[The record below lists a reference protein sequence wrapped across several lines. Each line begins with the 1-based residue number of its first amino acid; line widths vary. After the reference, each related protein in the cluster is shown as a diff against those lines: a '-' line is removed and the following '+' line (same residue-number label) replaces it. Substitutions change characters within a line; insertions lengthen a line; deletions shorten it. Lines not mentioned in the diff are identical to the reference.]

1 MGMER
6 LPLEDQQVI
15 DGVVAEFL
23 AMCRFPHGSWREGPL
38 ADWLAGRFRDRGW
51 TVYRDSLGN
60 LRADIPASPGREN
73 APLTAIQG
81 HMDMVCAVAA
91 GSGWDPLRDPVNA
104 SVADGVLRTDGRSS
118 LGADN
123 NLGNAAAL
131 YLLGRAFDHGPIRL
145 LLTVAEEVGLQGAKG
160 VSPGWL
166 EGVRYL
172 INTDGFKLG
181 RAIISSAGGRRETFR
196 KKLHTVPRNRPM
208 AFQLTLSGSLG
219 GHSGYDINKGRAN
232 CNKLLTM
239 LLGELR
245 DELDY
250 ELAWFRGGH
259 APNAI
264 PLEASAVIT
273 ADRLAGP
280 LLLRA
285 VERANRGLQTILRH
299 TDPDVRLAVREVPP
313 PERVW
318 QKGSRDSML
327 DLVSFLN
334 NGVFAMHD
342 TLPGQ
347 VSASANVGRV
357 FVNEHKEIEV
367 NCFVR
372 CAIGFSEEI
381 IGFQH
386 ARAARLTGFHAEI
399 DSYPGWA
406 GDDSNPLARRMA
418 AVYQRLTGQSM
429 EVTAVHVGLEPSVL
443 GAKNPAMVMVSTGP
457 DILNPHS
464 TDEHAPVAGLGVYVR
479 LLKETLEELS
489 GISDR

>member
-1 MGMER
+1 
-6 LPLEDQQVI
+6 
-15 DGVVAEFL
+15 
-23 AMCRFPHGSWREGPL
+23 
-38 ADWLAGRFRDRGW
+38 
-51 TVYRDSLGN
+51 
-60 LRADIPASPGREN
+60 
-73 APLTAIQG
+73 
-81 HMDMVCAVAA
+81 
-91 GSGWDPLRDPVNA
+91 
-104 SVADGVLRTDGRSS
+104 
-118 LGADN
+118 
-123 NLGNAAAL
+123 
-131 YLLGRAFDHGPIRL
+131 
-145 LLTVAEEVGLQGAKG
+145 
-160 VSPGWL
+160 
-166 EGVRYL
+166 
-172 INTDGFKLG
+172 
-181 RAIISSAGGRRETFR
+181 
-196 KKLHTVPRNRPM
+196 M
-208 AFQLTLSGSLG
+208 AFRLTLSGSLG
-219 GHSGYDINKGRAN
+219 GHSGYDIGKGRAN

-259 APNAI
+259 AHNAI

-285 VERANRGLQTILRH
+285 VDRTNRGLQTILRH
-299 TDPDVRLAVREVPP
+299 TDPEVRLTVREVPP

-327 DLVSFLN
+327 DLVSLLN

-386 ARAARLTGFHAEI
+386 ARAARLTGFHTEI

-406 GDDSNPLARRMA
+406 GDDANPLARRMA
-418 AVYQRLTGQSM
+418 AIYRRLTGQDM
-429 EVTAVHVGLEPSVL
+429 EITAVHVGLEPSVL
-443 GAKNPAMVMVSTGP
+443 GAKNPDMAMVSTGP

-464 TDEHAPVAGLGVYVR
+464 TDEHAPVAGLGTYVR

-489 GISDR
+489 G

>member
-1 MGMER
+1 
-6 LPLEDQQVI
+6 
-15 DGVVAEFL
+15 
-23 AMCRFPHGSWREGPL
+23 
-38 ADWLAGRFRDRGW
+38 
-51 TVYRDSLGN
+51 
-60 LRADIPASPGREN
+60 
-73 APLTAIQG
+73 
-81 HMDMVCAVAA
+81 MVCAAA
-91 GSGWDPLRDPVNA
+91 DGWDGLTDPVNA
-104 SVADGVLRTDGRSS
+104 YVAEGVLRTDGRSS

-131 YLLGRAFDHGPIRL
+131 YLLGQGTPHGAVRL

-160 VSPGWL
+160 IDPAWL
-166 EGVRYL
+166 EGVSYL

-181 RAIISSAGGRRETFR
+181 QAVVSSAGGRRERYR
-196 KKLHTVPRNRPM
+196 KKLHTVPRTKPM
-208 AFQLTLSGSLG
+208 AFRLTLSGSLG

-250 ELAWFRGGH
+250 ELAWFKGGH
-259 APNAI
+259 AHNAI

-280 LLLRA
+280 LLLHG
-285 VERANRGLQTILRH
+285 VERANRGLQTILGH
-299 TDPDVRLAVREVPP
+299 TDPDVRLTIQEVPP

-327 DLVSFLN
+327 DLVSLLH

-342 TLPGQ
+342 TIPGQ
-347 VSASANVGRV
+347 VSASSNIGRV
-357 FVNEHKEIEV
+357 FVNEHKEIEI

-386 ARAARLTGFHAEI
+386 ARAARLTGFHTVAE
-399 DSYPGWA
+399 SYPGWA
-406 GDDSNPLARRMA
+406 GDGSNPLAQRMSA
-418 AVYQRLTGQSM
+418 IYKRLTGKPM
-429 EVTAVHVGLEPSVL
+429 DITAVHVGLEPSVL
-443 GAKNPAMVMVSTGP
+443 GAKHPDMVMVSTGP

-464 TDEHAPVAGLGVYVR
+464 TDEHAPVQGLATYVR
-479 LLKETLEELS
+479 LLAGTLDELS
-489 GISDR
+489 RGTK